1 MKPIFAK
8 VLEGLENNV
17 FETRKINRPYF
28 STEFHF
34 HKECQITYIVESEGR
49 RIIGDNLD
57 TFESDELTFIGSNLP
72 HVWHNDRR
80 DASPLHNASS
90 LSLFFDPERLLH
102 ICQSLFNTKSM
113 EEFIALSKQGLLF
126 YGQTKQQLKT
136 LLQEMVDAND
146 FQKTIYLFRLIEILI
161 NTKEYKLLS
170 SSSYVNTYVSKDNDV
185 IDRIFRHV
193 FNNYQNEITLDE
205 VAQIANLTK
214 TAFCR
219 YFRSRTQKKH
229 LYSSST
235 RFG

>member
-1 MKPIFAK
+1 
-8 VLEGLENNV
+8 
-17 FETRKINRPYF
+17 
-28 STEFHF
+28 
-34 HKECQITYIVESEGR
+34 
-49 RIIGDNLD
+49 
-57 TFESDELTFIGSNLP
+57 
-72 HVWHNDRR
+72 
-80 DASPLHNASS
+80 
-90 LSLFFDPERLLH
+90 
-102 ICQSLFNTKSM
+102 M

>member
-90 LSLFFDPERLLH
+90 LSLFF
-102 ICQSLFNTKSM
+102 
-113 EEFIALSKQGLLF
+113 
-126 YGQTKQQLKT
+126 
-136 LLQEMVDAND
+136 
-146 FQKTIYLFRLIEILI
+146 
-161 NTKEYKLLS
+161 
-170 SSSYVNTYVSKDNDV
+170 
-185 IDRIFRHV
+185 
-193 FNNYQNEITLDE
+193 
-205 VAQIANLTK
+205 
-214 TAFCR
+214 
-219 YFRSRTQKKH
+219 
-229 LYSSST
+229 
-235 RFG
+235 